1 MDVYEKVMAMAK
13 RRGFIYPSYEIYGGE
28 AGFYDY
34 GPLGSLMKNNI
45 ENIWREFYI
54 IGERFFEI
62 STPSITP
69 YRVLKASGHV
79 DEFID
84 EIATCKKCNQSFKV
98 EELEDNKC
106 PICNGEVEMKKLSP
120 MFETFIGAVKKDKA
134 FLRPETAQG
143 IFVDF
148 PLLYEFF
155 RKKIPFGVI
164 QIGKGYRNEVSPRQG
179 IIRLREFSMAEAE
192 IFFKPDKKK
201 HEKFKDVENE
211 VVRLFPVGKEE
222 MQISIKEAVDKGI
235 VGNEALAYYIILT
248 KKFLINVGIDE
259 KKLRFRQHEKNEL
272 AHYANE
278 CWDAEIYSNRFGWI
292 ECVGIADR
300 AAYDLKSHM
309 NYTNIDMRVFEKFDE
324 PKKEKKMIIK
334 AKMDKLGKVFRKD
347 AKKIKDVIEK
357 MSIEKKKKIKLTIDG
372 KKYEIGEEFYE
383 IEEKEET
390 ISGRKYVPHV
400 IEPSYGID
408 RIFYFILE
416 HNYKEIEKEGER
428 YVILSLPPRIS
439 PIKAGV
445 FPLVNRDGL
454 PEIAKEIEEDLRKNG
469 ILAIYDDRGSIG
481 RRYARMDEIGTP
493 YCITVDYT
501 TLKDDT
507 ATIRFRDTA
516 EQTRINRKEIPKW
529 IKERINCFAKI

>member
-1 MDVYEKVMAMAK
+1 M
-13 RRGFIYPSYEIYGGE
+13 
-28 AGFYDY
+28 
-34 GPLGSLMKNNI
+34 
-45 ENIWREFYI
+45 
-54 IGERFFEI
+54 IG
-62 STPSITP
+62 
-69 YRVLKASGHV
+69 
-79 DEFID
+79 
-84 EIATCKKCNQSFKV
+84 
-98 EELEDNKC
+98 
-106 PICNGEVEMKKLSP
+106 
-120 MFETFIGAVKKDKA
+120 
-134 FLRPETAQG
+134 
-143 IFVDF
+143 
-148 PLLYEFF
+148 
-155 RKKIPFGVI
+155 
-164 QIGKGYRNEVSPRQG
+164 
-179 IIRLREFSMAEAE
+179 
-192 IFFKPDKKK
+192 
-201 HEKFKDVENE
+201 
-211 VVRLFPVGKEE
+211 VV
-222 MQISIKEAVDKGI
+222 
-235 VGNEALAYYIILT
+235 
-248 KKFLINVGIDE
+248 FLIS
-259 KKLRFRQHEKNEL
+259 R
-272 AHYANE
+272 
-278 CWDAEIYSNRFGWI
+278 
-292 ECVGIADR
+292 
-300 AAYDLKSHM
+300 
-309 NYTNIDMRVFEKFDE
+309 
-324 PKKEKKMIIK
+324 
-334 AKMDKLGKVFRKD
+334 VFRKD

>member
-84 EIATCKKCNQSFKV
+84 EIATCKKCNQSFKA
-98 EELEDNKC
+98 EELKDNKC
-106 PICNGEVEMKKLSP
+106 PICDGEVERGKLNL

-155 RKKIPFGVI
+155 RKKIPFGVV

-192 IFFKPDKKK
+192 IFFKPDEKK
-201 HEKFKDVENE
+201 HEKFKDIENE
-211 VVRLFPVGKEE
+211 VVRLFPAGKEE

-248 KKFLINVGIDE
+248 KKFLVSVGIDE
-259 KKLRFRQHEKNEL
+259 NRLRFRQHEKEEL

-278 CWDAEIYSNRFGWI
+278 CWDAEIYSDRFGWV

-309 NYTNIDMRVFEKFDE
+309 DYTSIDMRVFEKFDE
-324 PKKEKKMIIK
+324 PKKEKKRIVK
-334 AKMDKLGKVFRKD
+334 AKMDKLGKVFRGD
-347 AKKIKDVIEK
+347 AKKIKDAIEK
-357 MSIEKKKKIKLTIDG
+357 ISIEKKEKIKLRIDG
-372 KKYEIGEEFYE
+372 KEYEIGEEFYE
-383 IEEKEET
+383 IEEREET
-390 ISGRKYVPHV
+390 ISGRKYIPHV

-416 HNYKEIEKEGER
+416 HNYREIEKEGER
-428 YVILSLPPRIS
+428 YVILSLPPYIS

-454 PEIAKEIEEDLRKNG
+454 PKIAKEIEEDLRKNR

-507 ATIRFRDTA
+507 VTIRFRDTA
-516 EQTRINRKEIPKW
+516 EQIRMDRKNIPKW